1 MKDWSPIE
9 KDLYEGILTVIE
21 DNDEKAN
28 VAYLSK
34 RFSIS
39 RYWARN
45 LLKMM
50 EEKGDAYR
58 PGILRS
64 LVRHRYAAWC
74 AGRASST
81 RKCPFTVETA
91 SELIESSIGLKYFSK
106 GWHVPLKVIDF
117 DATHRSFRE
126 KLVNKAKQKGL
137 KNFTHGV
144 AAKLIN
150 IYLKTLHVVPML
162 GMYERLTDAERRK
175 LGNFHPPI
183 DSVLLEELVRSDAG
197 GKKSIWRK
205 YRDIR
210 WSNLKSNEY
219 ENLISEMREVTKG
232 QLWKIE
238 AYWQG
243 HR

>member
-9 KDLYEGILTVIE
+9 KDLYEEILAVIE

-39 RYWARN
+39 RDWARN

-81 RKCPFTVETA
+81 RKCKRLV
-91 SELIESSIGLKYFSK
+91 SS
-106 GWHVPLKVIDF
+106 
-117 DATHRSFRE
+117 AARSR
-126 KLVNKAKQKGL
+126 
-137 KNFTHGV
+137 
-144 AAKLIN
+144 
-150 IYLKTLHVVPML
+150 
-162 GMYERLTDAERRK
+162 
-175 LGNFHPPI
+175 
-183 DSVLLEELVRSDAG
+183 
-197 GKKSIWRK
+197 
-205 YRDIR
+205 
-210 WSNLKSNEY
+210 
-219 ENLISEMREVTKG
+219 
-232 QLWKIE
+232 
-238 AYWQG
+238 
-243 HR
+243 